1 LRQQRDTLNFYKR
14 FGGLVMFQKYEPEV
28 QRLEELTLENLRLSN
43 RAKAMEKLI
52 AGWREANTLLVAKL
66 KPKLSLQD
74 YEQSI
79 NYQPDDS
86 LKLIW

>member
-1 LRQQRDTLNFYKR
+1 MFKR
-14 FGGLVMFQKYEPEV
+14 YEPEL
-28 QRLEELTLENLRLSN
+28 QRLEDLTHENLKLNN

-52 AGWREANTLLVAKL
+52 AGWKEANTILVAKL
-66 KPKLSLQD
+66 QPKLSLKD
-74 YEQSI
+74 YEESI